1 MQEQEVEQELNWSQQ
16 RALDDAYDRN
26 KKSMIVAYML
36 AVLFGGLGIHRL
48 YLDRTRSGYLM
59 FAICMVSLF
68 MRAWVSSG
76 YQNSDG
82 DIVCEYIAYFMMF
95 ALWVWII
102 IDLFLIPKMLRKYNA
117 GLAAE
122 LRKGIS
128 AGTMV

>member
-1 MQEQEVEQELNWSQQ
+1 
-16 RALDDAYDRN
+16 
-26 KKSMIVAYML
+26 
-36 AVLFGGLGIHRL
+36 
-48 YLDRTRSGYLM
+48 
-59 FAICMVSLF
+59 
-68 MRAWVSSG
+68 
-76 YQNSDG
+76 
-82 DIVCEYIAYFMMF
+82 MF

>member
-1 MQEQEVEQELNWSQQ
+1 MKEQQSEQELNWSQQ

-26 KKSMIVAYML
+26 KKSMVTAYVL

-48 YLDRTRSGYLM
+48 YLGRTRTGYLM
-59 FAICMVSLF
+59 FGICMVSFF

-82 DIVCEYIAYFMMF
+82 DICEYIAYLMMF

-102 IDLFLIPKMLRKYNA
+102 IDLFLIPKMLRKFNA